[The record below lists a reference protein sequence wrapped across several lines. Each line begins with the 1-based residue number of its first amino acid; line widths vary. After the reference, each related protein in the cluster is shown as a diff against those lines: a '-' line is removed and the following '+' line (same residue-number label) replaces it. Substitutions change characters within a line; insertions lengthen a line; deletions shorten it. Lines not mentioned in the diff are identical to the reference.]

1 MNLKTN
7 WKCAKM
13 TSDVVIRFFLN
24 LLFIFVVVD
33 WNQPSALQSLRTQTT
48 GRRQMIK
55 REALKKTT
63 TSAFGFQ
70 NQSVSMT
77 SLCNR
82 NSN

>member
-1 MNLKTN
+1 M
-7 WKCAKM
+7 CRDDFRC
-13 TSDVVIRFFLN
+13 SQDFLN

-33 WNQPSALQSLRTQTT
+33 WNQPSALRSLRTQTT

-70 NQSVSMT
+70 NQCLDDLIVQ
-77 SLCNR
+77 
-82 NSN
+82 